1 MNNNSTIQL
10 SNIPSNKK
18 MDPDG
23 INESFFSY
31 VFEISADIVLG
42 LVLGLFVNIVADF
55 IGKIFGINIIG
66 ILIIQFIL
74 ICLVLYILKV
84 DSKYLYKSWKGKT
97 SYGIVF
103 TVVFFAVQKNVVK
116 FFDYVISEER
126 KNKGLWRY

>member
-1 MNNNSTIQL
+1 MDNKQ
-10 SNIPSNKK
+10 NILTDHKLIDKNPSSEN
-18 MDPDG
+18 

-31 VFEISADIVLG
+31 TMEITLDIILG
-42 LVLGLFVNIVADF
+42 LVLGLFVNMVADF
-55 IGKIFGINIIG
+55 IGKIFGMNLIG

-84 DSKYLYKSWKGKT
+84 DSKYLYKAWKGQT

-103 TVVFFAVQKNVVK
+103 TVVFFAVQKNIVK

-126 KNKGLWRY
+126 SNKGLWRW